1 MSRFSKAQTVAFS
14 GLFIAMAAVLSFFK
28 IPISNIIEIRFAI
41 IPLAISGY
49 MLGPLASGVIGG
61 AADVI
66 GYIVKP
72 TGPFFPGFTISN
84 VITGLIFGFMLHNK
98 KVTLW
103 RVLIAEI
110 LQAVIVGIFLNSI
123 WLSILYGNAFPVV
136 LGARI
141 VKELIMIPVNTAI
154 FMAILVPLS
163 KSGLIPTGKPKTIKG
178 EVK

>member
-1 MSRFSKAQTVAFS
+1 MSKFSKAQTVAFS

-28 IPISNIIEIRFAI
+28 IPITNLIEIRFAI

-49 MLGPLASGVIGG
+49 MLGPVATGIVGG

-84 VITGLIFGFMLHNK
+84 VITGIIFGLMFHNK
-98 KVTLW
+98 KITFW
-103 RVLIAEI
+103 RVLIA
-110 LQAVIVGIFLNSI
+110 VIIQSVTVGILLNSL
-123 WLSILYGNAFPVV
+123 WLSVLYGNAFPVV
-136 LGARI
+136 LAARI

-163 KSGLIPTGKPKTIKG
+163 KSGLIPAGKVKVVKG
-178 EVK
+178 EAK

>member
-14 GLFIAMAAVLSFFK
+14 GLFIAIAAVLSFFK
-28 IPISNIIEIRFAI
+28 IPVTNILEIRFAI

-49 MLGPLASGVIGG
+49 MLGPLATGIVGG

-84 VITGLIFGFMLHNK
+84 VITGVIFGLMLHNK

-103 RVLIAEI
+103 RVLVAEI
-110 LQAVIVGIFLNSI
+110 LQAVIVGILLNSF
-123 WLSILYGNAFPVV
+123 WLSMLYGNAFPVV

-141 VKELIMIPVNTAI
+141 IKELVMIPVNTAI

-163 KSGLIPTGKPKTIKG
+163 KSGLVPAGKAKRVKG
-178 EVK
+178 EAK

>member
-84 VITGLIFGFMLHNK
+84 VITGLIFGLMLHNK
-98 KVTLW
+98 VTLW
-103 RVLIAEI
+103 IVLVAEI
-110 LQAVIVGIFLNSI
+110 LQAVIVGIFLNSL

-163 KSGLIPTGKPKTIKG
+163 KSGLIPAGKKAVKG